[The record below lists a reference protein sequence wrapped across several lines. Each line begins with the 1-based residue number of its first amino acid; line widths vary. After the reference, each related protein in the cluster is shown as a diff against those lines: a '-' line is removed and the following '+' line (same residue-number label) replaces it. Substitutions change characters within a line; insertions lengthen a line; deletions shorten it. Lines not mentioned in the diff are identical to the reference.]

1 MASSICES
9 LHSEAWK
16 SYAND
21 LDEAPH
27 TEGIYAIGIK
37 QSGDVRYIYLGHSK
51 DIRRRLQEHKSGTLA
66 IDKFV
71 KAQFSNGEKNLRIK
85 WVEVTNGKCLEG
97 EYLECMEKKLGYWPE
112 FNKKRGNRCN

>member
-27 TEGIYAIGIK
+27 TEGIYAIGIE
-37 QSGDVRYIYLGHSK
+37 QSEGVRYIYLGHSK